1 MHTYARNNDLPA
13 LAFDSTSANSL
24 DISTKVA
31 FITLLI
37 KFAPCDS
44 QHEPYLEER
53 VAILMRRIWTE
64 ITTAGAVEAMEAIMM
79 DLEDL
84 MAEEV
89 STQSSLWVH
98 SSQSQILAKPFP
110 GPVTDYTSSMVQ
122 WMRHRQPRYK
132 GGARIDIER
141 PSASYIVDVCDPCG
155 HRYRTRLLMVDRC
168 GRCYRPRQSPL
179 MRLKQYLPN
188 TSTPPSIS
196 SSTQST

>member
-1 MHTYARNNDLPA
+1 MSTLLNSTQHMAQHFYFMLGPHLCTLTYARNNDLPA

-24 DISTKVA
+24 AISTQVA
-31 FITLLI
+31 FITLLL

-64 ITTAGAVEAMEAIMM
+64 IITAGAVEAMEAIMM

-98 SSQSQILAKPFP
+98 FSQSQILAKPFP

-141 PSASYIVDVCDPCG
+141 PSASYIVDVCDPCE
-155 HRYRTRLLMVDRC
+155 HHHRTRLLMVDRC
-168 GRCYRPRQSPL
+168 ERC
-179 MRLKQYLPN
+179 
-188 TSTPPSIS
+188 
-196 SSTQST
+196 